1 MCTNI
6 ILKNIVCNLCLWN
19 IEIIFHSVV
28 CNILY
33 EIMKNAS
40 IMYAKYFIFLNIVQN
55 VKAKSFSLHAWYD
68 SSRYHSIWTI
78 SFCYKFFLYTYRL
91 KPYESMLQHSKVPA
105 SHSNNLIGD
114 KGFVHTYSKW
124 QGHWYVKT
132 KDMKIILK

>member
-6 ILKNIVCNLCLWN
+6 ILKNIVCNWCVWN

-28 CNILY
+28 HNILY

-78 SFCYKFFLYTYRL
+78 SFCYNFFLYTYRL
-91 KPYESMLQHSKVPA
+91 KPYA
-105 SHSNNLIGD
+105 SFTGVRWAQLSFTHALTGVKHVAS
-114 KGFVHTYSKW
+114 GFTLHIKSSTLTLELS
-124 QGHWYVKT
+124 VKSRN
-132 KDMKIILK
+132 